1 MLVAVFVAGAM
12 AIVKVYAEMQR
23 QVLAVSNRTGYK
35 VNVHEI
41 APGVRYRDR

>member
-1 MLVAVFVAGAM
+1 VLAAVFVAAAM

-23 QVLAVSNRTGYK
+23 QVLAASNRTGYK

-41 APGVRYRDR
+41 APGAV